1 MQWSELVAETATR
14 LGNQLHGRWMC
25 EIAGGFEA
33 HELMESLADPVTER
47 AVARIDAMVARRLA
61 GEPLQYVL
69 GSWSFRGLD
78 LMVDERVL
86 IPRPETEW
94 VVEQALI
101 ESRQL
106 LDVGHDVLV
115 CVDLGTGS
123 GAIALSL
130 AAELPAGSVEVW
142 ATDAS
147 ADALDV
153 ARANLAG
160 IDTRR
165 SPHVQL
171 AQGSWFDALP
181 VDMVGTINVLVS
193 NPPYVAAD
201 ELLDDDVTKWE
212 PHDALFA
219 DDNGLSD
226 VAHIIAA
233 APRWLA
239 ARGVLIIEHGHRQ
252 GAPSRELAVNAG
264 LVDVETRC
272 DLAGRD
278 RMLVARRASA

>member
-14 LGNQLHGRWMC
+14 LGDQLHARWMC
-25 EIAGGFEA
+25 EIAGGFERR
-33 HELMESLADPVTER
+33 ELIESLDDPVTNG
-47 AVARIDAMVARRLA
+47 AVARVDAMVARRLS

-69 GSWSFRGLD
+69 GSWSFRELD

-101 ESRQL
+101 EVRQL
-106 LDVGHDVLV
+106 VNARQWPLV

-147 ADALDV
+147 SDALDV

-181 VDMVGTINVLVS
+181 IEMRATINLLIS
-193 NPPYVAAD
+193 NPPYIAHH
-201 ELLDDDVTKWE
+201 ETLDDAVVAWE

-219 DDNGLSD
+219 DDDGLGD
-226 VAHIIAA
+226 IERIVTEAA
-233 APRWLA
+233 RWLA
-239 ARGVLIIEHGHRQ
+239 PGGVLVIEHGHQQ
-252 GAPSRELAVNAG
+252 GERTRALAIQVG
-264 LVDVETRC
+264 LIDVETRP

-278 RMLVARRASA
+278 RMLVARRP